1 MYAPLDLL
9 KQAELVVTTTG
20 LVLRGIDLSL
30 GDAGF
35 PTLESR
41 AGAAGGSLGTLLAM
55 NRSARSSLNRNR
67 NRNRNSNRNSPAA
80 NNQGGLAL
88 EPWQERAALYAREK
102 DWVNLPLDLPPAA
115 AQLQAEAIEMLRKQ
129 VLLHGPTE
137 AMRREEITTQS
148 QLELSAYLRPLG
160 IESASGYE
168 ATVALVYLVC
178 LLCDEI
184 GLRYKNRF
192 NAPRPNKVEPRLR
205 PFLPNPPHSSYPSN
219 HSFQSF
225 AVAFVLSRIIP
236 EHPASSELFLR
247 ARRVAENREWAGVHY
262 ASDTRAGHDLA
273 RMLMPVLEVVCRDQM
288 LAAQKEW
295 I

>member
-1 MYAPLDLL
+1 MPANLDLMR
-9 KQAELVVTTTG
+9 QTELVVTTTG
-20 LVLRGIDLSL
+20 LVLRGVSGSL

-35 PTLESR
+35 PTLETRGGS
-41 AGAAGGSLGTLLAM
+41 AGGSLGTLLAM

-67 NRNRNSNRNSPAA
+67 NRNRNRNSAA
-80 NNQGGLAL
+80 ASNQGGLAL
-88 EPWQERAALYAREK
+88 EPWQERAALYALERN
-102 DWVNLPLDLPPAA
+102 WVNLPIDLPPAA
-115 AQLQAEAIEMLRKQ
+115 AQLQAEAIELLRKQ
-129 VLLHGPTE
+129 VRLSGSDE
-137 AMRREEITTQS
+137 ALRRDEIITQS

-160 IESASGYE
+160 IEEVSGYE

-247 ARRVAENREWAGVHY
+247 ARRVAENREWAGLHY